1 MGKTRREMV
10 MDAVQMAWPSVL
22 ESFFVALA
30 GAALATV
37 LGTVV
42 AFVMSVRSLFLDKS
56 YVSIPLILREK
67 IRCTREALWNIVHLV
82 DYRSI

>member
-1 MGKTRREMV
+1 MV

-30 GAALATV
+30 TV

-42 AFVMSVRSLFLDKS
+42 AFVMSVRSLFLDRS